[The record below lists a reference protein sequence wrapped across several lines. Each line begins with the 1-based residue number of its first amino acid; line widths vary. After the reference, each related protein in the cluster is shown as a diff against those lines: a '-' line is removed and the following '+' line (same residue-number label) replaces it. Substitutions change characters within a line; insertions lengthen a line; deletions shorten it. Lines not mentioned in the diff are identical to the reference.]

1 MLTGKTVA
9 KNVIISISAQAVS
22 LLVSFLLNL
31 IVPKFISEL
40 DYAYWQTFVLYI
52 GYSGIFHFGILDG
65 IVLRYGGFDYEK
77 LDKPRMRSQ
86 CVLLMLLNTVVMLF
100 IMCIAVAFMKGAYRY
115 IGICVAIGIVTKNLF
130 LYTSYILQITNRINR
145 YAQITIIQRGFFGV
159 VVVALLVAGIKEFYW
174 YCIAD
179 LLGDT
184 VGIIVGSRYIKG
196 VFLGKIVSITD
207 ALKELWINLSSGIKL
222 LLANWSAMFLIGSAK
237 MIVQWHWDELT
248 FGKVSLAFSIS
259 SLFLSFVTAIS
270 IVLFPTIKR
279 MNPEKMPKLYKG
291 IRGIL
296 SPTLFMVML
305 CYFPGCFILEM
316 WLPKYSLSLGYLGIL
331 LPIIVYSSKVSLL
344 TNNYLKVYRKEQA
357 MLWINIISVVLA
369 FVSFVISAYVF
380 DNMKAVLVCVVV
392 AIMLRSVVS
401 ELVVMKAI
409 GQRIVADFI
418 IEALMTVAFIICASI
433 DSLWTG
439 CLVYFIILLLYIVHN
454 KNNLCRIIKQL
465 MKQ

>member
-1 MLTGKTVA
+1 MLTEKKIA
-9 KNVIISISAQAVS
+9 KNMAISIIAQMVS
-22 LLVSFLLNL
+22 LLCSFLLNL

-40 DYAYWQTFVLYI
+40 DYAYWQTFILYI
-52 GYSGIFHFGILDG
+52 GYVGVFHFGILDG
-65 IVLRYGGFDYEK
+65 IVLRYGGYDYEN
-77 LDKPRMRSQ
+77 LDKERMCSQ
-86 CVLLMLLNTVVMLF
+86 CMLLMLIYTVISGIFLTVTMIF
-100 IMCIAVAFMKGAYRY
+100 VEGAYRY
-115 IGICVAIGIVTKNLF
+115 IFFCVAIGIFTRNLF
-130 LYTSYILQITNRINR
+130 RYTTNLLQITNRINQ
-145 YAQITIIQRGFFGV
+145 YAAVTITQRSFLGFSIIV
-159 VVVALLVAGIKEFYW
+159 LLVSGIKEFQW
-174 YCIAD
+174 YCFAD
-179 LLGDT
+179 LLGDIL
-184 VGIIVGSRYIKG
+184 GIIIGSRYIKG
-196 VFLGKIVSITD
+196 VFIGKIISIKN
-207 ALKELWINLSSGIKL
+207 AFKELRENLSSGVKL
-222 LLANWSAMFLIGSAK
+222 LLANWSALFLIGGAK
-237 MIVQWHWDELT
+237 MVIQWHWGELV
-248 FGKVSLAFSIS
+248 FGKVSFAFSIS
-259 SLFLSFVTAIS
+259 NLLLSFVTAIS
-270 IVLFPTIKR
+270 VVLFPTLKR
-279 MNPEKMPKLYKG
+279 VEQKKIPQLYSE

-296 SPTLFMVML
+296 FPVLFAIMIF
-305 CYFPGCFILEM
+305 YFPGCCILKI
-316 WLPKYSLSLGYLGIL
+316 WLPEYTSSLSYLGVL
-331 LPIIVYSSKVSLL
+331 FPMMVYLSVVGLL
-344 TNNYLKVYRKEQA
+344 TNNYLKIYRKEQA